1 MAKNEAAKS
10 YVEIGRVLGISGQ
23 RVQQIEA
30 QALKKLRENPLV
42 QKLLKEIFEELDK
55 SRNGTEYIRA

>member
-1 MAKNEAAKS
+1 MGKLEAARS
-10 YVEIGRVLGISGQ
+10 YAEVGRVLGISGQ

-42 QKLLKEIFEELDK
+42 QKMLKDVLAELDK
-55 SRNGTEYIRA
+55 SKNGSEYK